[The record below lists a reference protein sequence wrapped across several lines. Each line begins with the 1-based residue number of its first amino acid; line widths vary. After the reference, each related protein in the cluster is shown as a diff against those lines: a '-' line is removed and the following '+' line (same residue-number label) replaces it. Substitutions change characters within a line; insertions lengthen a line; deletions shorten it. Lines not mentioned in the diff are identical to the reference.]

1 MESTTTAPVSFWQR
15 IHDSLDSVFS
25 TTGSWLW
32 GGIPVPVGEKEWSIP
47 VLLILLGGTGV
58 YLTYRLRL
66 IQLFKLGF
74 ALKLAFGRHGRE
86 AQGEGDVT
94 HFQSLMTALAATIG
108 TGNIVGVATAIGTGG
123 PGALFW
129 LWIIAFV
136 GMATKYAEGLLAVK
150 YRVKDHL
157 GKMQGGPMYYIERGM
172 GAKWKWLAVMFA
184 FFGAIAAF
192 GIGNMVQANAVAK
205 GVLAIAHIPD
215 KLGDGSVNADAVLA
229 NRITGGVLVVLT
241 ALVVLGGIKSIA
253 RTASVLVPFMALFY
267 IAGALFIVFRFA
279 TEIPAAIGLI
289 LADAFTGTAATGGF
303 AGAGVMLAIRM
314 GVARGVFSNESG
326 LGSAPIAA
334 AAAQTKEPVEQ
345 AAVSMTGTFIDSIV
359 VCTLTGL
366 ALIVTGVW
374 TEGKEVAGSM
384 TQHAFS
390 RGLPGE
396 WGGIIVGIGVL
407 TFAYS
412 TIVGWAYY
420 GERCLEYLLGEKAIM
435 PYRILWII
443 AVYVGCVG
451 GLHLVWNIADTLNA
465 LMALPNLIALV
476 ALSGVIVAETRIYF
490 AKQDR

>member
-1 MESTTTAPVSFWQR
+1 MDSSPAFVPFFQSLHENLEKFFVNTST
-15 IHDSLDSVFS
+15 
-25 TTGSWLW
+25 WLW
-32 GGIPVPVGEKEWSIP
+32 EAIPVTIGETVYKVP
-47 VLLILLGGTGV
+47 LLLILLGGTGV
-58 YLTYRLRL
+58 FLTFRLRL
-66 IQLFKLGF
+66 IQLFKLSF
-74 ALKLAFGRHGRE
+74 SLKLAFGRHGRK

-108 TGNIVGVATAIGTGG
+108 TGNIVGVATAVGTGG

-150 YRVKDHL
+150 YRVKDRL

-172 GAKWKWLAVMFA
+172 GANWKWLAVLFA
-184 FFGAIAAF
+184 IFGSVAAF

-205 GVLAIAHIPD
+205 SVLAIAGVQETLEGGAANPD
-215 KLGDGSVNADAVLA
+215 AAFA
-229 NRITGGVLVVLT
+229 NRSTGGALVVLT
-241 ALVVLGGIKSIA
+241 ALVILGGIKSIG
-253 RTASVLVPFMALFY
+253 RTSAILVPFMAIFY
-267 IAGALFIVFRFA
+267 IAGALFIILRHAAELPVAFA
-279 TEIPAAIGLI
+279 LI
-289 LADAFTGTAATGGF
+289 LSDAFTGTAATGGF

-345 AAVSMTGTFIDSIV
+345 AAVSMTGTFIDSII
-359 VCTLTGL
+359 VCTMTGL
-366 ALIVTGVW
+366 ALVLTGVW
-374 TEGKEVAGSM
+374 TEGKDMAGAM

-390 RGLPGE
+390 KGLPGN
-396 WGGIIVGIGVL
+396 WGGIVVGIGVL

-420 GERCLEYLLGEKAIM
+420 GERCLEYLLGEKAIL
-435 PYRILWII
+435 PYRILWIV

-451 GLHLVWNIADTLNA
+451 GLHLVWNVADTLNA
-465 LMALPNLIALV
+465 LMALPNLIALI
-476 ALSGVIVAETRIYF
+476 ALSGVIVAETRSYF
-490 AKQDR
+490 EKHRR